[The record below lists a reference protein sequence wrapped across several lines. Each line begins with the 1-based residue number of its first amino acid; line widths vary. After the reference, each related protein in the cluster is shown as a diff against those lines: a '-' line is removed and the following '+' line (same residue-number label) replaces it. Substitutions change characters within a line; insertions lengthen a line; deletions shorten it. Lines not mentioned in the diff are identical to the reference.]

1 MTTSNYLQRF
11 LLENSNWRGEL
22 VELSESLID
31 LLQPH
36 RYPAIISQLVI
47 ELAITSI
54 LLRAVIKAEG
64 NLTLQYQNAR
74 AIKLLL
80 ARCTQDF
87 DFRAIARW
95 DHSLSIIDLLTSLT
109 EGLLTITFQAD
120 NGAPLQS
127 IIPVESTNLRL
138 LIENY
143 FVRSEQIP
151 TRIFFAHHEERS
163 YGILLQRLPSANNE
177 IELDTT
183 LLDHELSKQTIKEI
197 SAADLLNKLFID
209 EKLTLLTQQSLK
221 FDCGCSAEKI
231 KNFLPLFGKEECEEM
246 LEKDGVLTINCEFC
260 NKKYSFGRDEVL
272 ECFGE

>member
-1 MTTSNYLQRF
+1 MTTDNNYLQRF
-11 LLENSNWRGEL
+11 LLESSNWRGEL
-22 VELSESLID
+22 VELSGSLTD

-36 RYPAIISQLVI
+36 HYPAIISQWVI
-47 ELAITSI
+47 ELAMTSI

-95 DHSLSIIDLLTSLT
+95 DDSLSTIDLLTSLT

-120 NGAPLQS
+120 HGAPLQS
-127 IIPVESTNLRL
+127 IIPVETTNLRV

-143 FVRSEQIP
+143 FERSEQIP
-151 TRIFFAHHEERS
+151 TRIFFAHHEGRS
-163 YGILLQRLPSANNE
+163 YGILLQRLPSA
-177 IELDTT
+177 ISDVELDTET
-183 LLDHELSKQTIKEI
+183 LNHELSKQTANEI

-209 EKLTLLTQQSLK
+209 EKLTLFTQQPLQ

-231 KNFLPLFGKEECEEM
+231 KNFLPLFGKKECEEM
-246 LEKDGVLTINCEFC
+246 LEKEGFLTINCEFC
-260 NKKYSFGRDEVL
+260 NKKYNFNRDEVL
-272 ECFGE
+272 SCFD